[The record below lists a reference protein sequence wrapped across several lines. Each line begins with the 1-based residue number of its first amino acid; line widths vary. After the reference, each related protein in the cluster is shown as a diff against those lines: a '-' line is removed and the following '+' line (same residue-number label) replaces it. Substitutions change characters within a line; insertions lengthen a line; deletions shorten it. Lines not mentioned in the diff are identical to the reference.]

1 MTTQIIQADYNN
13 PQHANDLIQVL
24 DAYAQ
29 DPMGGG
35 EPLSEYAKQHLV
47 PSLAK
52 RADAL
57 SVLAYDG
64 EQAIGL
70 INCFEGFSTFYCK
83 PLLNI
88 HDVVV
93 IKAYRGYGI
102 SQLMLQAIETM
113 ARQRDCCKLTLEVL
127 SNNRPAISAYEKFG
141 FKPYQLD
148 PAAGQALF
156 CEKRITNQTESE
168 HSLADNAHP

>member
-1 MTTQIIQADYNN
+1 MTIQIIQADYNN
-13 PQHANDLIQVL
+13 PQHANDLIQLL

-35 EPLSEYAKQHLV
+35 EALSDYAKQNLV

-57 SVLAYDG
+57 SVLAYEG

-93 IKAYRGYGI
+93 MDAYRGRGI
-102 SQLMLQAIETM
+102 SRLMLQAVE
-113 ARQRDCCKLTLEVL
+113 ALAKQQGHCKLTLEVL
-127 SNNRPAISAYEKFG
+127 SNNRSAIRAYEKFG
-141 FKPYQLD
+141 FKQYQLD

-156 CEKRITNQTESE
+156 WEKLIV
-168 HSLADNAHP
+168 D

>member
-1 MTTQIIQADYNN
+1 MSINIIQVDYHH
-13 PQHANDLIQVL
+13 PKHAHDLIQLL

-35 EPLSEYAKQHLV
+35 EPLSDYAKQNLV

-57 SVLAYDG
+57 SVLAYEA

-70 INCFEGFSTFYCK
+70 INCFEGFSTFYCQ
-83 PLLNI
+83 PLMNI

-93 IKAYRGYGI
+93 IKAYRGRGI
-102 SQLMLQAIETM
+102 SQLMLQTIETM
-113 ARQRDCCKLTLEVL
+113 ARQRACCKLTLEVL
-127 SNNRPAISAYEKFG
+127 SNNQPAISAYEKFG

-156 CEKRITNQTESE
+156 CEKLITNQTKSE

>member
-1 MTTQIIQADYNN
+1 
-13 PQHANDLIQVL
+13 
-24 DAYAQ
+24 
-29 DPMGGG
+29 
-35 EPLSEYAKQHLV
+35 LSDDVKQNFV

-57 SVLAYDG
+57 SVLAYEG

-93 IKAYRGYGI
+93 MDAYRGRGI
-102 SQLMLQAIETM
+102 SRLMLQADE
-113 ARQRDCCKLTLEVL
+113 ALAKQQGHCKLTLEVL
-127 SNNRPAISAYEKFG
+127 SNNRSAIRAYEKFG
-141 FKPYQLD
+141 FKQYQLD

-156 CEKRITNQTESE
+156 WEKLIV
-168 HSLADNAHP
+168 D